1 MWQMTCPRRHPGLRL
16 LTGKDDD
23 VMFVCVLIN
32 LLFDNMN
39 MLIDFLLTGLQS
51 HPQSYAR
58 LQKLFLWRHT
68 SNFATSVQD
77 GILSASLV
85 ETSTSQRGL
94 WSSTRGTV
102 MPDFIH

>member
-51 HPQSYAR
+51 HPPSYAR
-58 LQKLFLWRHT
+58 GQ
-68 SNFATSVQD
+68 QD
-77 GILSASLV
+77 VFGGV
-85 ETSTSQRGL
+85 PRGKAHQ
-94 WSSTRGTV
+94 GGV
-102 MPDFIH
+102 GKDHP

>member
-23 VMFVCVLIN
+23 VMFVCVLNN

-51 HPQSYAR
+51 HPPSYAR
-58 LQKLFLWRHT
+58 LQKLFLWRRGRSLKFLDT
-68 SNFATSVQD
+68 FMFAS
-77 GILSASLV
+77 ILK
-85 ETSTSQRGL
+85 
-94 WSSTRGTV
+94 
-102 MPDFIH
+102 I